1 MSTDVHIVAVVEG
14 KPGKAEAIKAVI
26 KPCIEATRKEEG
38 CLQYQLNQDI
48 VRPDHFIF
56 VEHWASEDIVQKHS
70 KSAHLKTMVDGLTDL
85 IVTPLD
91 VSLLKSLY

>member
-38 CLQYQLNQDI
+38 CLKYHLHQDI
-48 VRPDHFIF
+48 ARPDHFIF
-56 VEHWASEDIVQKHS
+56 VEHWASEEIVQKHS
-70 KSAHLKTMVDGLTDL
+70 KSAHLKTMVDGLASL
-85 IVTPLD
+85 IVTPLE
-91 VSLLKSLY
+91 VSLLKSIY